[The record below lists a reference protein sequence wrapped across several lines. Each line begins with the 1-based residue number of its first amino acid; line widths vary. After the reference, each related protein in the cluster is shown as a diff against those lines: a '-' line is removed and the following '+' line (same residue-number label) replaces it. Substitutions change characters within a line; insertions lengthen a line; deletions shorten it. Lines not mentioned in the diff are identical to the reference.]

1 MIFEKASEPLDDSNV
16 SSVARRTVRNFNF
29 FGLAGFRFLEL

>member
-1 MIFEKASEPLDDSNV
+1 MIFEKASEPLDSNV